1 MKPKQLVS
9 SLLTVLCASVLLFD
23 TTAHA
28 ADYPTR
34 QIELIVVTQAGGG
47 TDLLART
54 FAEVAKK
61 YLPQPIGVINKPGG
75 GGAVG
80 YSEIAASRSD
90 GYRIGIGN
98 VEISM
103 LPHMG
108 VARFTAEDFT
118 PIAML
123 NVEPSAIT
131 VKDDA
136 PWKTVEE
143 FLSYAKDN
151 PGKVRV
157 GNSGTGGIWHLA
169 AVAVEDKTSVKF
181 NHIPY
186 DGANPAVV
194 ALLGG
199 HIEAVTVSPAEVV
212 NHVKAGKLRILAV
225 MANQR
230 STGFDKDIPTLKEK
244 GIDVTIATW
253 RGIVVPKGTPKYV
266 IDVLSEATRKTA
278 NDQSFRDALVKLNMS
293 WAYADAPQYQEV
305 INRDNAFF
313 KALMG
318 KLGIAK

>member
-1 MKPKQLVS
+1 MNPKKLVS
-9 SLLTVLCASVLLFD
+9 RLLTVLCGSVLLYW
-23 TTAHA
+23 TAAYA

-34 QIELIVVTQAGGG
+34 QIELVVVTQAGGG

-54 FAEVAKK
+54 FADVAKK
-61 YLPQPIGVINKPGG
+61 YLPQPIGVVNKPGG

-80 YSEIAASRSD
+80 YTEIAASRPD
-90 GYRIGIGN
+90 GYRIGVGN

-123 NVEPSAIT
+123 NVEPGAIT
-131 VKDDA
+131 VKEDA

-169 AVAVEDKTSVKF
+169 AAALEDKTGVKF

-212 NHVKAGKLRILAV
+212 NHVRGGKLRILGI
-225 MANQR
+225 MADQR
-230 STGFDKDIPTLKEK
+230 SKGFDEVPTLKEN
-244 GIDVTIATW
+244 GIDVTISTW
-253 RGIVVPKGTPKYV
+253 RGIVVPKGTPKNV
-266 IDVLSEATRKTA
+266 VDVLIDATRKTA
-278 NDQSFRDALVKLNMS
+278 NDQSFRDALVKLNMT
-293 WAYADAPQYQEV
+293 WHYAEAPQYQEV